1 MTSTNICSDAY
12 ELDWLEYL
20 FQATN
25 FPAAFS
31 FTGDGP
37 AAGKLCLFKSD
48 PRSIAV
54 QVLPAIGGFGSLEPS
69 TSEYLNYARLSV
81 TRNGTEWTT
90 ATSTGT
96 TTVTKATNDA
106 VFATAGAASSVVIT
120 WLGYA
125 IAGNGL
131 AGDTLLYAWELV
143 NPLTVTSGIAPR
155 VNVGDLVHGNQ

>member
-12 ELDWLEYL
+12 ELDWFEYI
-20 FQATN
+20 FQKTN

-37 AAGKLCLFKSD
+37 TVGKLCLFKSD
-48 PRSIAV
+48 PRSLTTNMPV
-54 QVLPAIGGFGSLEPS
+54 IGAGGSLEPT

-120 WLGYA
+120 WAGFAIETSSGLGIHY
-125 IAGNGL
+125 
-131 AGDTLLYAWELV
+131 LLYAWELV

-155 VNVGDLVHGNQ
+155 INVGDLTCGHQ